1 LPEGKY
7 SALAANGNLCKPTKT
22 VTVKKKV
29 TVKVHG
35 RKRTVTRSVKQ
46 TVAEPLTMP
55 TEFVAQNGAELKQD
69 TKIEVTG
76 CPKAKAAKKP
86 AKKSKKNSK
95 SKGKKK

>member
-1 LPEGKY
+1 
-7 SALAANGNLCKPTKT
+7 

-69 TKIEVTG
+69 THISVTG
-76 CPKAKAAKKP
+76 CPKAKPAKKP
-86 AKKSKKNSK
+86 AKKPKA
-95 SKGKKK
+95 KKKK